1 MERESPGPG
10 TDPSATSAGAAG
22 QEPEQRAEARG
33 SSYGRSARR
42 RILFSVP
49 FESPMT
55 DADLARLRSELD
67 LVTYITPKPGVSGA
81 SLGVVP
87 LDFWSG
93 LFLVRGNREG
103 EWVLEGRTWGLP
115 PDAVV
120 HGWHVR
126 AALAARELDR
136 TVEIPRAERPRAPRT
151 TSRRSR

>member
-1 MERESPGPG
+1 MQ
-10 TDPSATSAGAAG
+10 T
-22 QEPEQRAEARG
+22 ARTPQ
-33 SSYGRSARR
+33 SSHGRTARR
-42 RILFSVP
+42 RTLFSIP
-49 FESPMT
+49 FKSPMT

-93 LFLVRGNREG
+93 LFLERGRGEG
-103 EWVLEGRTWGLP
+103 EWVLEARTWGQP

-126 AALAARELDR
+126 AALAARELDGS
-136 TVEIPRAERPRAPRT
+136 VEVPRPGERGER
-151 TSRRSR
+151 